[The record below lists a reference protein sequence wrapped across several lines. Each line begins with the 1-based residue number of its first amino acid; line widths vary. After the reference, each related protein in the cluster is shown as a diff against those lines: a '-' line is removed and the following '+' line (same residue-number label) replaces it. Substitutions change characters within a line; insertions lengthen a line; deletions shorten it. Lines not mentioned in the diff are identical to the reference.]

1 MAESR
6 SPVIWSPEATDD
18 IDKLWDYYVDVA
30 GRTAADKVLREVART
45 VATIDDFP
53 LTGRS
58 RDEIREGLRSLSAG
72 SQIVLYRLKDRP
84 EIVRVLDGRRD
95 IDEIFSEGEAG

>member
-18 IDKLWDYYVDVA
+18 IDDLWDYYADVA
-30 GRTAADKVLREVART
+30 GRMAADQVLREVGPSQQST
-45 VATIDDFP
+45 IFPSQDDLATRYEQA
-53 LTGRS
+53 T
-58 RDEIREGLRSLSAG
+58 
-72 SQIVLYRLKDRP
+72 QIVFYRLKDDRP

-95 IDEIFSEGEAG
+95 IDEIFSEGEGG